1 LVLMIT
7 AGRNIIVKNEIES
20 TNNYARQMV
29 SDNPEEGTV
38 VLAQFQSHGRGQQ
51 GNSWESETAKNLL
64 ASIILYPRFLDA
76 GLQFYL
82 SKIVSLALIN
92 TLDPEISDIFV
103 KWPNDI
109 YAGDLKIAGIL
120 IENAVKGSVL
130 DYSIVGIGL
139 NLNQEKFLSDAP
151 NPVSLKQ
158 LTGKD
163 YKVVDELEA
172 VLLFFEKWYKT
183 LQDGYFEKIDNAY
196 LNRLYG
202 FGEWR
207 KYRVGDQQIEG
218 RIVGVGEF
226 GQLQLELLNGEIR
239 EFMFK
244 EVEFVL

>member
-1 LVLMIT
+1 MIA
-7 AGRNIIVKNEIES
+7 AGKNIIVKNEIES
-20 TNNYARQMV
+20 TNNYAKQMV

-64 ASIILYPRFLDA
+64 ASIILYPQFLDA

-92 TLDPEISDIFV
+92 ALDSEISDISV

-109 YAGDLKIAGIL
+109 YAGDLKISGIL
-120 IENAVKGSVL
+120 IENAIKGSRL
-130 DYSIVGIGL
+130 DYSIVGMGL
-139 NLNQEKFLSDAP
+139 NLNQEKFLSNAP
-151 NPVSLKQ
+151 NPISLKQ

-163 YKVVDELEA
+163 YIVADELEA
-172 VLLFFEKWYKT
+172 VLLFFDKWYKT
-183 LQDGYFEKIDNAY
+183 LIDGGFEKIDNAY
-196 LNRLYG
+196 LKRLYR
-202 FGEWR
+202 FREWR
-207 KYRVGDQQIEG
+207 KYRVGNQQIEG

-226 GQLQLELLNGEIR
+226 GQLQLELKNGEIR

-244 EVEFVL
+244 EVEFII

>member
-139 NLNQEKFLSDAP
+139 NLNQKKFLSDAP

-196 LNRLYG
+196 LHRLYG
-202 FGEWR
+202 LREWR

-226 GQLQLELLNGEIR
+226 GQLQLELQNGHIR